1 MRDFTVTVAI
11 SACFAAAGCHSALI
25 SATISNHTATPVA
38 VVELDY
44 PSASFG
50 IQKLAPGE
58 DYHYRFKVIGSGPTA
73 LLWTDGANHEHKNPG
88 PALRD
93 GDEGTLTVTL
103 TNEQKPTW
111 DVRLKNRAIA
121 P

>member
-1 MRDFTVTVAI
+1 MRVFTVIVATL
-11 SACFAAAGCHSALI
+11 SCLAATGCHSALI
-25 SATISNHTATPVA
+25 SATISNHRAAPVSL
-38 VVELDY
+38 VELDY

-58 DYHYRFKVIGSGPTA
+58 DYHYRFKVIGSGSTT
-73 LLWTDGANHEHKNPG
+73 LLWTDGANDEHKNPG

-103 TNEQKPTW
+103 TDEQKATW
-111 DVRLKNRAIA
+111 DLRLKNRAIA

>member
-1 MRDFTVTVAI
+1 M
-11 SACFAAAGCHSALI
+11 I

-38 VVELDY
+38 LVELDY

-50 IQKLAPGE
+50 VQKLAPGE

-73 LLWTDGANHEHKNPG
+73 LMWTDRANHEHKSPG

-93 GDEGTLTVTL
+93 GDEGALTVTL
-103 TNEQKPTW
+103 TGEQKPRWNVT
-111 DVRLKNRAIA
+111 LKNRTTV